1 MKLDENL
8 GFRQNPFSK
17 KSAEQELDVLENIF
31 YEPNY
36 YQALMQTLS
45 NGDSRFIIGQR
56 GHGKTAVINKLVEDL
71 ERKHDLFVIK
81 IDRFDTIPT
90 KRNETAFLK
99 LILKESVTKL
109 GIFLV
114 KNNHL
119 IKKIDASEKEK
130 LALLIRFFFKTL
142 SKKEYTDTYDHL
154 HKVKIKNW
162 FIRNFNFFGLKP
174 VNTLAST
181 AVAVT
186 SSFIRQSLKIDG
198 ADSKE
203 TYREYFGEFK
213 EIDYS
218 KIDIEKEN
226 LSKDQLKQFLDEL
239 LQIFCS
245 LGFNSVIVLFDKIDE
260 YQELNQDVSRIAT
273 FTSEILSDTELLMN
287 ENLAIGFSLW
297 SELKAELG
305 GVVRFDKFGSIDV
318 RWRATD
324 LEPLIDRRISFF
336 SKSRDKKFKDLFPN
350 EIDRNEIIKLAY
362 KSPRDLISLLSE
374 IYLEQANSNQNVS
387 CFDTSSISKGMIN
400 FCVNYDYDSL
410 YSSKTGKNKE
420 IKAMIN
426 RILTVRQTRFT
437 AKQLT
442 DTFNQTSAQSDGQIK
457 LMIQYKLVCEDDIL
471 GNNGAKYYEVIDPK
485 IEYLVRR
492 TVTRIE

>member
-1 MKLDENL
+1 MRLDENL

-45 NGDSRFIIGQR
+45 SGDSRFIIGQR

-81 IDRFDTIPT
+81 IDRFDTIPI
-90 KRNETAFLK
+90 KKNETAFLK

-114 KNNHL
+114 KNDHL
-119 IKKIDASEKEK
+119 IKKLDASEKEK
-130 LALLIRFFFKTL
+130 LALLMRFFFKTL
-142 SKKEYTDTYDHL
+142 SKKEYTDTYNHL

-162 FIRNFNFFGLKP
+162 LIRAFNRIGLKP
-174 VNTLAST
+174 VNTLTST
-181 AVAVT
+181 AVSVT
-186 SSFIRQSLKIDG
+186 SSFIRQSLNIEG
-198 ADSKE
+198 ADTKE
-203 TYREYFGEFK
+203 TYREYFGELK

-226 LSKDQLKQFLDEL
+226 LSKDHLKHFLDEL
-239 LQIFCS
+239 LQIFGS
-245 LGFNSVIVLFDKIDE
+245 LEFKSAIVLFDKIDE
-260 YQELNQDVSRIAT
+260 YQELGQDVSRIAT
-273 FTSEILSDTELLMN
+273 FTSEILSDTDLLMN
-287 ENLAIGFSLW
+287 KSLAIGFSLW
-297 SELKAELG
+297 SELKNELG

-318 RWRATD
+318 RWKSKD

-336 SKSRDKKFKDLFPN
+336 SKNRNKKFTDLVQN
-350 EIDRNEIIKLAY
+350 EIDRNEVIKLAH

-374 IYLEQANSNQNVS
+374 IYLEQANSNQNVTF
-387 CFDTSSISKGMIN
+387 FDSSSISKGMIN
-400 FCVNYDYDSL
+400 FCMNYDYDSL
-410 YSSKTGKNKE
+410 HSSKTGKNKE

-426 RILTVRQTRFT
+426 RILPVRQTRFT

-442 DTFNQTSAQSDGQIK
+442 DTFNQTPAQSEGQIK
-457 LMIQYKLVCEDDIL
+457 LMTQYKLVREDDIL
-471 GNNGAKYYEVIDPK
+471 GNNGAKYYEVSDPK
-485 IEYLVRR
+485 IEFLIKR
-492 TVTRIE
+492 TITRIE

>member
-1 MKLDENL
+1 MRLDDNL

-36 YQALMQTLS
+36 YQALMETLS
-45 NGDSRFIIGQR
+45 SGDSRFIIGQR

-119 IKKIDASEKEK
+119 INRLDASEKEK
-130 LALLIRFFFKTL
+130 LAMLMRFFFKTL
-142 SKKEYTDTYDHL
+142 SKKEYTDTYNQL

-162 FIRNFNFFGLKP
+162 LIKAFNRFGLKP
-174 VNTLAST
+174 VNTLTST
-181 AVAVT
+181 AISVT
-186 SSFIRQSLKIDG
+186 SSFIRQSLNIDG
-198 ADSKE
+198 IDSSA
-203 TYREYFGEFK
+203 TYTEYFGEVK

-226 LSKDQLKQFLDEL
+226 LSKDHLKHFLDEL
-239 LQIFCS
+239 LHIFKC
-245 LGFNSVIVLFDKIDE
+245 LEFKAVVVLFDKIDE
-260 YQELNQDVSRIAT
+260 YQDLNQDVSRIAT

-297 SELKAELG
+297 SELKSELG
-305 GVVRFDKFGSIDV
+305 GIVRFDKFGSIDV
-318 RWRATD
+318 RWKDKD
-324 LEPLIDRRISFF
+324 LEPLIDRRINFF
-336 SKSRDKKFKDLFPN
+336 SKNRNKTFKDLVPN
-350 EIDRNEIIKLAY
+350 ELDRSEIIKLAY

-374 IYLEQANSNQNVS
+374 IYLEQANSNQDVQ
-387 CFDTSSISKGMIN
+387 CFDPSSITKGMIN
-400 FCVNYDYDSL
+400 FCMNYDYDSL
-410 YSSKTGKNKE
+410 YSSKTGRNKE

-437 AKQLT
+437 QKQLT
-442 DTFNQTSAQSDGQIK
+442 DTFNQTIAQSEGQIK
-457 LMIQYKLVCEDDIL
+457 LMTQYKLVREDDIL

-485 IEYLVRR
+485 IEYLIRR
-492 TVTRIE
+492 TITKIE